1 MENLEKWIVYESMHG
16 LLEMEAMCRNKK
28 TPPFSKLR
36 ALIELCKE
44 VLLLYFSFFFDE
56 CQRY

>member
-1 MENLEKWIVYESMHG
+1 MHG

-28 TPPFSKLR
+28 TPPFRKLR

-44 VLLLYFSFFFDE
+44 VLLLYFSFFFLMNVRGIE
-56 CQRY
+56 IKRINKKH

>member
-1 MENLEKWIVYESMHG
+1 MHG

-44 VLLLYFSFFFDE
+44 VLLLYFSFFFLMNVRGIE
-56 CQRY
+56 IKRINKKH